1 MAISSVVMMGAGMAT
16 SAVGSYY
23 SAQGTKTQLEYQAA
37 MGKLNAAMAESD
49 ASLLELNASISD
61 TQGKMAIA
69 QGQREEQKLRLGS
82 AQLKGRQRAALAAN
96 GVDLG
101 VGSAARVLATTD
113 YMTEVDAGE
122 IRANAARAAFGYQV
136 QGVNQRYGAMAAR
149 TQGVNYK
156 AGSAF
161 ATASASGISPLASAA
176 GSLLGSAGSVAPS
189 VYKTGA
195 GAGWWS

>member
-1 MAISSVVMMGAGMAT
+1 MAVSSVVMMGAGMAS
-16 SAVGSYY
+16 SAIGASTAA
-23 SAQGTKTQLEYQAA
+23 SGQKSQLQYQAA
-37 MGKLNAAMAESD
+37 MGSINAAMAESD
-49 ASLLELNASISD
+49 ASILELNASITD
-61 TQGKMAIA
+61 AQADQAIA
-69 QGQREEQKLRLGS
+69 QGQREQQKLRLGA
-82 AQLKGRQRAALAAN
+82 AQLKGRQRASLAAN

-122 IRANAARAAFGYQV
+122 IRANAARAAFGYKV
-136 QGVNQRYGAMAAR
+136 QGVNQKFAAMSARVQGA
-149 TQGVNYK
+149 NYK

-161 ATASASGISPLASAA
+161 ASATASGISPLASGV

-189 VYKTGA
+189 VYKTGQ